1 MTVINTRKCSIE
13 MVNIR
18 STFSYAVGQIIK
30 AKVSAVNSIG
40 PGLQSDENSDIVYA
54 SAEPLTKV

>member
-1 MTVINTRKCSIE
+1 